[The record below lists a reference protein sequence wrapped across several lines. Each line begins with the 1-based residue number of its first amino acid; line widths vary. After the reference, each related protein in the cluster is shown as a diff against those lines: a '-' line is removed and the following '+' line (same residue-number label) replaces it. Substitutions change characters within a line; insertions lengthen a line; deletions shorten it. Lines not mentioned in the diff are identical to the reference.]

1 MIVNSVIVV
10 ISGIGNR
17 LNSLY
22 RSIVT
27 YDAMCISSG
36 YINGFIF
43 RYSLN
48 VPATVESRMMII
60 VNSL

>member
-1 MIVNSVIVV
+1 MTDCWLITNEMSYNNNSVIVV

-22 RSIVT
+22 RSIVS

-36 YINGFIF
+36 Y
-43 RYSLN
+43 
-48 VPATVESRMMII
+48 
-60 VNSL
+60 VNSFINPLL